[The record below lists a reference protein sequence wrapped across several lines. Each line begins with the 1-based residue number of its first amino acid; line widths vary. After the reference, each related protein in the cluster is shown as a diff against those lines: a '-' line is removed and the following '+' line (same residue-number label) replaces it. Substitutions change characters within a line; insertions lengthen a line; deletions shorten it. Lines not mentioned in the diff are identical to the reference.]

1 MEQEH
6 ITNKQEEGIS
16 SGYPSIDEKIGC
28 FRNSELIVIGSRPSG
43 GKTAFAMDIALNEV
57 SNNQPVAFYSLGLNA
72 IDLVRRIVVMETAKD
87 PDFPYSE
94 SDWALFAEKIEP
106 LIHKPLYIAD
116 PKSLMIEDLASEA
129 KKLVTEKG
137 VRLIIIDYL
146 QLMMTKEAHKGVREK
161 DLTYILQSIK
171 DLSRQLDIP
180 IIVLSQM
187 SSPVDSANEVSK
199 KSTGRENHE
208 NLVIQDIAD
217 MFIFID
223 SPSGRIL
230 VKNPVDDFIAVP
242 MVFKKES
249 LSFVEPNYIQ

>member
-6 ITNKQEEGIS
+6 ITKKQEEGIS

-43 GKTAFAMDIALNEV
+43 GKTAFAMDIALNAV

-72 IDLVRRIVVMETAKD
+72 MDLVRRIVVMETAKD
-87 PDFPYSE
+87 PDLPYSK
-94 SDWALFAEKIEP
+94 SDWACFAEKIKS
-106 LIHKPLYIAD
+106 LVHKPLYIAD
-116 PKSLMIEDLASEA
+116 SESLMIDDLVSEA
-129 KKLVTEKG
+129 KELVTEKG

-146 QLMMTKEAHKGVREK
+146 QLMMTKVAHKGVRER

-171 DLSRQLDIP
+171 DLSRRLDIP

-187 SSPVDSANEVSK
+187 SSPLYSSTEDCK
-199 KSTGRENHE
+199 KSTSRDNQEIRVVK
-208 NLVIQDIAD
+208 NLAD
-217 MFIFID
+217 KTLFID
-223 SPSGRIL
+223 RISERIL
-230 VKNPVDDFIAVP
+230 VQYRGGDFVAVP

-249 LSFVEPNYIQ
+249 LSFVESNYIQ